1 MTPANLG
8 AILRSYR
15 VRRGLSQAAVAKAC
29 KVSASHLSRIES
41 GKTDITHS
49 LLVDYCNT
57 VGVVPH
63 IRFSAPADMADQ

>member
-1 MTPANLG
+1 MNPANLG

-15 VRRGLSQAAVAKAC
+15 TRRRLSQAAVAKAC

-41 GKTDITHS
+41 GKADITHS
-49 LLVDYCNT
+49 LLVSYCQT